1 MSILRMR
8 RSKRTEALR
17 RMAAETRL
25 HRDDL
30 ILPLFVT
37 GGIDTE
43 EPIAALPGVS
53 RWSVDRLPSVVAPL
67 TIPAVLLFGVP
78 DPSQRDATGSLALRS
93 DGLVPQ
99 AIRAIKQARPDL
111 AVLTDVCVCGYTDHG
126 HCGLLND
133 DQEVDND
140 ATLPVLAA
148 MAVAH
153 SQAGADMVAPSAMM
167 DGQVGAIR
175 AALDAAGLEQTGILA
190 YAAKFAS
197 CFYGPF
203 RDAAK
208 CAPGFG
214 DRKSYQGPPA
224 NRREAIRDALGDEQ
238 EGADWLMVKPAMPY
252 LDVLSELRR
261 ETRLPLAAYQV
272 SGEAAMLH
280 HAAQAGALDR
290 RAAILESLLCIKR
303 SGADAIITYFAH
315 EVSQWITD

>member
-1 MSILRMR
+1 M
-8 RSKRTEALR
+8 TV
-17 RMAAETRL
+17 ETRL

-37 GGIDTE
+37 GGLDTE

-78 DPSQRDATGSLALRS
+78 DPSQRDATGSLALCS

-111 AVLTDVCVCGYTDHG
+111 AVLTDVCLCGYTDHG

-133 DQEVDND
+133 NQEVDND
-140 ATLPVLAA
+140 ATLGELAA

-208 CAPGFG
+208 SAPGFG

-290 RAAILESLLCIKR
+290 RAAICESLLCIKR
-303 SGADAIITYFAH
+303 AGADAIITYFAH